1 MSILEIISWVM
12 LLICSGAVVVITVMV
27 AIFMLSKED

>member
-1 MSILEIISWVM
+1 MSILEILAWVM
-12 LLICSGAVVVITVMV
+12 LLICSGAVIVVTVMV

>member
-12 LLICSGAVVVITVMV
+12 LLICSGAVIVVTVMV